1 MKSILFSILFLLV
14 PKLAISQISR
24 NDKIIYLDS
33 LWHKTTQENHK
44 YYRIIKGYYSEKQD
58 SYQIQDYYK
67 SGVLEKEG
75 MSKNKEGNSKEGE
88 FVFYYESGNKKA
100 VSNYTKN
107 LLNGKE
113 LRWYENG
120 KIKQEGEYIADEKK
134 NQSEYKV
141 NQFWNNSG
149 VQKVTDG
156 NGDYEE
162 VGEKSF
168 GSGKVKDGFKDGL
181 WEGYDKK
188 IGYTYIENY
197 KNQKLVSGVSIDS
210 DKVSHNYK
218 IVELK
223 PEAKNGIVD
232 FYNHVGKNFRIP
244 EVEGLRGK
252 IYLTFIIDKEGKV
265 IEPKVIQGIG
275 YGADEEAIRVLSSY
289 KNFNPGEIRGIKVRC
304 TYSLPI
310 SIQTA
315 GASNTKTTPNPSEM
329 IKNTNRNW

>member
-1 MKSILFSILFLLV
+1 MKSILLAVLFLFI
-14 PKLAISQISR
+14 PKLAISQVTANI
-24 NDKIIYLDS
+24 KTIYLDS
-33 LWHKTTQENHK
+33 LWHETSQGNHK
-44 YYRIIKGYYSEKQD
+44 YYRVIKGYYSEKQD

-75 MSKNKEGNSKEGE
+75 MSKNKEGNSREGE
-88 FVFYYESGNKKA
+88 FIFYYENGTKKS

-141 NQFWNNSG
+141 NQFWDNSG

-162 VGEKSF
+162 VGEKTF

-188 IGYTYIENY
+188 IGYTFSENY

-223 PEAKNGIVD
+223 PEAKNGIAD
-232 FYNHVGKNFRIP
+232 FYNHVAKNFRMP
-244 EVEGLRGK
+244 EVEGLKGK
-252 IYLTFIIDKEGKV
+252 IYLTFIIDKDGKV

-275 YGADEEAIRVLSSY
+275 YGADEEAIRVLTLY
-289 KNFNPGEIRGIKVRC
+289 RNFNPKEIRGIKVPF

-310 SIQTA
+310 HLSSAQ
-315 GASNTKTTPNPSEM
+315 
-329 IKNTNRNW
+329 